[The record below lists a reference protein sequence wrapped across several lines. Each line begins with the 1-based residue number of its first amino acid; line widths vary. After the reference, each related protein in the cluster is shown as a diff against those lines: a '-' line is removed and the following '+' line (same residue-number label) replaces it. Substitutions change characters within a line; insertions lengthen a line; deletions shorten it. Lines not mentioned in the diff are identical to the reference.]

1 MSTVKTHIIIAGGG
15 TGGHIFPA
23 VAIAQ
28 GLEKRLGSN
37 LELLFVGA
45 KGRMEMEKVPA
56 LGYKI
61 KGLEVA
67 GFQRSFSTKNLIL
80 PFKIIKSIFQAFR
93 IIRTFKPKL
102 AVGVG
107 GYASGP
113 MLFVAAICGVP
124 IVIQEQNSYPGITN
138 KILSR
143 WAKRIFVAYDGLDV
157 FFDKEKI
164 QFYGNPIRKDIAG
177 ILPSKEIATSFFKL
191 DKNKQTILVI
201 GGSLGARTLN
211 QSVEPFLSQ
220 IEEQNYQLIWQTGK
234 LYFDTIQNRVGDKTD
249 NGIITTEFLMRMDM
263 AYAAADIIISRA
275 GALSISELCIIGKPV
290 IFVPS
295 PNVSEDHQTKNAMAL
310 VDKNAA
316 ILVKDGEAKEKLL
329 PIAFDLLK
337 NETSMVNLSAQISKL
352 AKPTASE
359 DIVNG
364 IISLIK

>member
-1 MSTVKTHIIIAGGG
+1 VIENKTNIIIAGGG

-28 GLEKRLGSN
+28 GLEKNLGAN

-45 KGRMEMEKVPA
+45 KGRMEMEKIPA

-61 KGLEVA
+61 EGLEVA
-67 GFQRSFSTKNLIL
+67 GFQRSFSSKNLIL
-80 PFKIIKSIFQAFR
+80 PFKILKSIFQAFR
-93 IIRTFKPKL
+93 IIRSFKPKL
-102 AVGVG
+102 AIGVG

-143 WAKRIFVAYDGLDV
+143 WAKKIFVAYDGLDV

-177 ILPSKEIATSFFKL
+177 ILPSKENASSFFKL
-191 DKNKQTILVI
+191 DPNKKTILVI
-201 GGSLGARTLN
+201 GGSLGARTIN

-220 IEEQNYQLIWQTGK
+220 IDEQNYQLIWQTGK
-234 LYFDTIQNRVGDKTD
+234 LYYDDIQNRVGDKTA
-249 NGIITTEFLMRMDM
+249 NGIIITEFLTQMDM

-316 ILVKDGEAKEKLL
+316 ILVRDNEAKEKLL
-329 PIAFDLLK
+329 PKAFDLIK
-337 NETSMVNLSAQISKL
+337 DETLMVNLSTQIAKL
-352 AKPTASE
+352 AKPNASG